1 MKKKKETSLI
11 FPVLVAPTSLVPMGS
26 VYFSLHLPWDTN
38 AFIYMSE
45 VDYRSTGL
53 QKYCPQYVRNSLH
66 PHPSVVHTLFDSG
79 LSCGTWF
86 GKCVNHR
93 CSISRLKKCLC
104 IGVCSISCLGHW
116 DDRLK
121 SPSYW
126 GLRQASW
133 LKTVHQPVCL
143 IHELT
148 HPIPSSPIQAASWPQ
163 RSVKPTQSRRI
174 IYLTHRIVRNNK
186 WSLF

>member
-1 MKKKKETSLI
+1 
-11 FPVLVAPTSLVPMGS
+11 MGS
-26 VYFSLHLPWDTN
+26 VYFSLHLSQDTN

-53 QKYCPQYVRNSLH
+53 QKYCPQYVHNSLH

-93 CSISRLKKCLC
+93 CSASRLKKCLR
-104 IGVCSISCLGHW
+104 IGVCSVSCLGHW

-126 GLRQASW
+126 GLRRPWGSETSHLAEGRTPASLLDTWDNSSYTVQSHPSCQLTAEISQANSKQKNH
-133 LKTVHQPVCL
+133 LPD
-143 IHELT
+143 
-148 HPIPSSPIQAASWPQ
+148 PQ
-163 RSVKPTQSRRI
+163 NCEK
-174 IYLTHRIVRNNK
+174 
-186 WSLF
+186 